1 MGRQLVKTKKY
12 KFNIIDLILGSII
25 ILFLAVIVI
34 GKSIPNDAG
43 SGKPVLVTVRIPY
56 SDSSSVIYNEARRL
70 GEVYFDSTLKPVRAV
85 KVEKIIDK
93 SSHLEV
99 LDITII
105 GSGRIE
111 NDRIVF
117 NGTRILIGQKAEIHA
132 NYFAQGVISNAL
144 YEN

>member
-1 MGRQLVKTKKY
+1 MKTKKY

-25 ILFLAVIVI
+25 ILFLAVMVI
-34 GKSIPNDAG
+34 GKLVPKEAD
-43 SGKPVLVTVRIPY
+43 SGKSVLVTVRIPY
-56 SDSSSVIYNEARRL
+56 TDSSSVIYNEARKL
-70 GEVYFDSTLKPVRAV
+70 GDVYFNSTLKPVRAM
-85 KVEKIIDK
+85 KVEKSVDK

-99 LDITII
+99 LDITIM

-132 NYFAQGVISNAL
+132 NYFAQGVISNVQ